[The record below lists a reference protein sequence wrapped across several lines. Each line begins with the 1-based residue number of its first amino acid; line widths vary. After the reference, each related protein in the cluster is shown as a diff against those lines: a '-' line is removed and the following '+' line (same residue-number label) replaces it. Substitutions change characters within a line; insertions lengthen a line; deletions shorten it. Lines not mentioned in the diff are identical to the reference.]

1 MFVVMASEIVTLN
14 LNYVDPESLKKK
26 PSLVTQANAG
36 RARSGKG
43 FGGPLGLTN
52 SISKSAGL
60 IELLGRPVLEGND
73 QVKLGMTRQ
82 M

>member
-36 RARSGKG
+36 RALAAAERA
-43 FGGPLGLTN
+43 
-52 SISKSAGL
+52 SAAAQRRRRTS
-60 IELLGRPVLEGND
+60 ER
-73 QVKLGMTRQ
+73 
-82 M
+82 